1 MNELIELVW
10 TWSRRARVQRSQAAL
25 LAGLAIGLS
34 VALAFAIAARIWPLM
49 STPALIALSL
59 VCALL
64 GTALALGWPWLR
76 NLRTPSLIWAREFD
90 KRFALRERIST
101 ALEMDNGALSIK
113 NATLR
118 MQQQQDALHMAES
131 VDVRKLVPLRL
142 SLRDGLI
149 SLALALA
156 LILAI
161 ALPNPQQQVL
171 AQQAEFRQNLAE
183 QVKQIEQAKSAIEQG
198 QTLTGEQK
206 KQALQALND
215 AQKALADPNAT
226 PEQALAAL
234 NDAQAKLDALRDQS
248 AEQMSSDLQQAGN
261 AMSADELT
269 NALANALSKKDFG
282 NAAQQM
288 RSMMSK
294 DGQALTPDEMQ
305 RVANQ
310 LDQMARDIQKSDT
323 AMAQK
328 LREAAQQLREGNA
341 EGAKQALNQAAN
353 SLDKASNVQ
362 QAQQSLNQAQAQA
375 EAARQSVAKANQS
388 GQSQSQGNN
397 QNTNQAGQQNSSAAG
412 QQGQAQSGQSSQAG
426 SEGQQGAASQQG
438 GAAGQPGGSASEGQS
453 ANGQGGQG
461 QTDGSAQGASNTSG
475 HSEDTG
481 SESSVYAP
489 GRVSAQGKQ
498 VVLDDKNGETAT
510 DPSGKQSTAPG
521 GNSAVPYQNVY
532 GDYSRTADEAL
543 KSDEV
548 PANLRDYVRDYFSS
562 LDPKQQK

>member
-10 TWSRRARVQRSQAAL
+10 TWSRRARVQRSLAAL

-149 SLALALA
+149 ALALALA

-375 EAARQSVAKANQS
+375 EAARQSVAKASQS

>member
-10 TWSRRARVQRSQAAL
+10 TWSRRARVQRSLAGL

-34 VALAFAIAARIWPLM
+34 VALALAIAARMWPLM

-59 VCALL
+59 VCAFF

-118 MQQQQDALHMAES
+118 MQQQQDALRMAES

-142 SLRDGLI
+142 SVRDGLI
-149 SLALALA
+149 ALALALA

-171 AQQAEFRQNLAE
+171 TQQAEFRQNLAE
-183 QVKQIEQAKSAIEQG
+183 QVKQIEQAKNAIEQS

-215 AQKALADPNAT
+215 AQKTLADPNAT

-294 DGQALTPDEMQ
+294 DGQALTPEEMQ

-375 EAARQSVAKANQS
+375 EAARQSVAKASQS
-388 GQSQSQGNN
+388 GQSQSQGSNQNNN
-397 QNTNQAGQQNSSAAG
+397 QSGQQNSSAAG

-426 SEGQQGAASQQG
+426 AEGQQGAASQQG